1 MGTHKEEN
9 IMTLLV
15 PKRKSAL
22 VSFSLVVALL
32 AAQPMARAAKPDLRI
47 YFIDVEGGQSTLFVT
62 PTGQS
67 LLIDTGWPANEGR
80 DADRILAA
88 AKTAGI
94 GKIDYVLLTHYHD
107 DHTGGVP
114 QLVDRIPVGTFID
127 HGANIDTKPGGP
139 TEKIYAAYQ
148 QVLATGKSKHMVA
161 HPGEVLPIT
170 GMKATVIS
178 SDGNVVDHALP
189 GAGET
194 NPYCSTPE
202 TKPNDRSENSHSL
215 GVLINFGK
223 LKILDLGDLT
233 WDKEMLF
240 MCPVNRLGPIDIL
253 VVSHHGLNASSS
265 HALINGIHPR
275 VAIMNNAATK
285 GGAPEVIDEVLKSP
299 GLETLWQLHYSEK
312 GAEEHNTA
320 AEYIANPKGA
330 DQGNYFVLTASP
342 RGSFAVYN
350 SGTRQTKDYA
360 AK

>member
-1 MGTHKEEN
+1 
-9 IMTLLV
+9 MTLFIHKRRSTVGLLV
-15 PKRKSAL
+15 LFAG
-22 VSFSLVVALL
+22 LL
-32 AAQPMARAAKPDLRI
+32 AGKPAVSAAKHDLRV

-67 LLIDTGWPANEGR
+67 LLIDTGWPDNEGR

-88 AKTAGI
+88 TKSAGI
-94 GKIDYVLLTHYHD
+94 SKIDYVLLTHYHD

-148 QVLATGKSKHMVA
+148 QVLATGKYKHMVA
-161 HPGEVLPIT
+161 HPGDVLPIT
-170 GMKATVIS
+170 GMKVTVIS
-178 SDGNVVDHALP
+178 SDGNVIDHPLP
-189 GAGET
+189 GGGGANQSCNVTE
-194 NPYCSTPE
+194 N
-202 TKPNDRSENSHSL
+202 KPHDRSENSHSV

-240 MCPVNRLGPIDIL
+240 MCPENRVGSIDIL

-265 HALINGIHPR
+265 HALIDGIHPR

-285 GGAPEVIDEVLKSP
+285 GGAPEVIDEVLKTP
-299 GLETLWQLHYSEK
+299 GIETLWQLHYSEK
-312 GAEEHNTA
+312 GGAEHNTA
-320 AEYIANPKGA
+320 AEYIANPQGA
-330 DQGNYFVLTASP
+330 DQGNYFVLTARP
-342 RGSFAVYN
+342 NGSFTIYN
-350 SGTRQTKDYA
+350 SGTKQTKDYA